1 MVSRNT
7 GTNPFDADGNNRT
20 ATHLSTNIVIIVD
33 GNPIGAIQKLDISE
47 ERPNIKMID
56 EVGTDGHIDS
66 APNGSTN
73 YTINCDRI
81 RFDRLRVAEAFS
93 RGFLHVKAQRIPFDI
108 EIHDRFADAD
118 AGNAIITT
126 IKNVWIKK
134 IGYSY
139 QSNEWTITDNMSCE
153 AEDIFSVIN
162 SNNVAQANANGRIHQ
177 ITLNPFEQEADR
189 GGSRGALDAAGLLNA
204 FSVENG

>member
-1 MVSRNT
+1 MASRNT
-7 GTNPFDADGNNRT
+7 GTNPLDANGNNRT

-33 GNPIGAIQKLDISE
+33 GNPIGAIQKLDINE
-47 ERPNIKMID
+47 ERPAIKMID

-81 RFDRLRVAEAFS
+81 RFDNMRVADAFS

-108 EIHDRFADAD
+108 EIHDKFADAD
-118 AGNAIITT
+118 EGNAIVTT

-153 AEDIFSVIN
+153 AEDIFTIIN
-162 SNNVAQANANGRIHQ
+162 GNNAVQAHVNGRANDI
-177 ITLNPFEQEADR
+177 ILNPFEQEADR
-189 GGSRGALDAAGLLNA
+189 GGSRGSLDAAGLLNA
-204 FSVENG
+204 LTDNF